1 MVVEEKI
8 EMEGKKNMR
17 PSALMAGRISLIL
30 RLLSAYMALTL
41 YGPSLNPIY
50 LFRTNFLIDMTDHV
64 PSLGSRD
71 LL

>member
-1 MVVEEKI
+1 VVVEEKI

-41 YGPSLNPIY
+41 YDPSLNPIY
-50 LFRTNFLIDMTDHV
+50 LFRTNSLIDMTDHV